1 VTEYFWAEP
10 GKLLAGPYPGAYGD
24 EAAARARVEAI
35 LRHGVTLFV
44 DLTEEGELDAYAH
57 RLAERPA
64 AAVSGSVPR
73 HLRRPV
79 VDMAVSTDEEL
90 AATLDAIDD
99 ELGRGGVVFVH
110 CWGGCGRTGTVISC
124 WWVRHGLEPR
134 EALDRFQERC
144 RAYTRLRCP
153 QTPEQVAVVLGWS
166 AGR

>member
-1 VTEYFWAEP
+1 VSEYFWAEP

-24 EAAARARVEAI
+24 EAAARARIEA
-35 LRHGVTLFV
+35 LRRHRVTLFV
-44 DLTEEGELDAYAH
+44 DLTEDGELDPYAH
-57 RLAERPA
+57 LLRDDGASPLRA
-64 AAVSGSVPR
+64 AAR

-79 VDMAVSTDEEL
+79 LDMSVSTEEEL
-90 AATLDAIDD
+90 VATLDAIDD
-99 ELGRGGVVFVH
+99 ELARGGVVFVH

-134 EALDRFQERC
+134 EALARFQERC

-153 QTPEQVAVVLGWS
+153 QTPEQAAVVLGWS